1 MLYTGRLYKRAF
13 RIIPGNIIDFFIF
26 QLSAMENV
34 GASTLTV
41 KSTIPLRPV
50 LPLHNNKKNIVLKL
64 IGSVIT
70 ICVTKSDHYLND
82 S

>member
-13 RIIPGNIIDFFIF
+13 RIIPVNIIDFFIF

-50 LPLHNNKKNIVLKL
+50 LPSHNNKNIVSKL
-64 IGSVIT
+64 IGSVIMYNLCYK
-70 ICVTKSDHYLND
+70 I
-82 S
+82 

>member
-1 MLYTGRLYKRAF
+1 MLYTGRLHKRAF
-13 RIIPGNIIDFFIF
+13 RIIPVNIIDFFIF

-50 LPLHNNKKNIVLKL
+50 LPLHNNKKHRLKAHK
-64 IGSVIT
+64 
-70 ICVTKSDHYLND
+70 ICDYNLCYKI
-82 S
+82 

>member
-13 RIIPGNIIDFFIF
+13 RIIPVNIIDFFFIF

-50 LPLHNNKKNIVLKL
+50 LPSHNNKNIVSKL
-64 IGSVIT
+64 IGSVIMYNLCYK
-70 ICVTKSDHYLND
+70 I
-82 S
+82 